1 MIIFSFY
8 LFSFS
13 LDIFSI
19 DHSMNVRDPQS
30 FMSSCYRWIS
40 VKRVRTQSSLHINIG
55 THSPHLAL
63 IYNSHVIT
71 LFHKMFI
78 VICQTFILKEKLV
91 FSLKGDILFS
101 HLVTLNTLYLG
112 DTVVIDVTLNGLY
125 AWWISGMSIRIL
137 NQFPL
142 ETKCFWSC
150 VYMLKG
156 DKKNTKIL
164 SSKKFGL
171 EHFLFCSNN
180 CLLCLIII
188 FLKIENVISIFLLYL
203 FHRIF

>member
-1 MIIFSFY
+1 MIIIFSFY

-19 DHSMNVRDPQS
+19 DHSMNVRVPKACL
-30 FMSSCYRWIS
+30 SSCCYRWIS
-40 VKRVRTQSSLHINIG
+40 VKWVRAQSSLHISIG
-55 THSPHLAL
+55 TYSSHLAL
-63 IYNSHVIT
+63 IYNSHVPT
-71 LFHKMFI
+71 LFS
-78 VICQTFILKEKLV
+78 EKIFLFWKRIV
-91 FSLKGDILFS
+91 FSLKVAILFS
-101 HLVTLNTLYLG
+101 HLVPLNTLYMG

-171 EHFLFCSNN
+171 EHFLFVVIIACS
-180 CLLCLIII
+180 
-188 FLKIENVISIFLLYL
+188 V
-203 FHRIF
+203 

>member
-1 MIIFSFY
+1 MVKCTFDRRYTQRYEECSANIIIIFSFY

-71 LFHKMFI
+71 LLSYNVYSDMPNFYFERKTRIFFKREYFVFTFGNIKYFISGWYGCYWCYFKWVIRLMDFWNVDKNLKSVSIGNKMF
-78 VICQTFILKEKLV
+78 LV
-91 FSLKGDILFS
+91 LCVHVKG
-101 HLVTLNTLYLG
+101 
-112 DTVVIDVTLNGLY
+112 
-125 AWWISGMSIRIL
+125 R
-137 NQFPL
+137 
-142 ETKCFWSC
+142 
-150 VYMLKG
+150 
-156 DKKNTKIL
+156 
-164 SSKKFGL
+164 
-171 EHFLFCSNN
+171 
-180 CLLCLIII
+180 
-188 FLKIENVISIFLLYL
+188 
-203 FHRIF
+203 

>member
-1 MIIFSFY
+1 MVKCTFDRRYTQRYTECSANIIIIFSFY

-40 VKRVRTQSSLHINIG
+40 VKRVRTQSSLHINIE

-91 FSLKGDILFS
+91 FSLKGNILFS

-137 NQFPL
+137 NQFSV
-142 ETKCFWSC
+142 ETKCSLVLC
-150 VYMLKG
+150 VYVEG
-156 DKKNTKIL
+156 HKKNTKIL
-164 SSKKFGL
+164 S
-171 EHFLFCSNN
+171 
-180 CLLCLIII
+180 
-188 FLKIENVISIFLLYL
+188 Y
-203 FHRIF
+203 